1 MMVFKPEKLF
11 ERLQS
16 GHTLVTGNSRLARVL
31 AGQFGQWRISGGERQ
46 WTSPNVLSWNAWLGR
61 LWEQAG
67 LEGVPGT
74 GFAIPSPRQLISLWE
89 RVLGEAENTETLL
102 RPESLARQAMETRQL
117 AVDWKLDLNHA
128 TWSGEGDN
136 ENCRAFQHWNRSF
149 ETLCRNDGWV
159 PPENRN
165 AILTSAILDG
175 FFSSAEKLDLL
186 GFDEFTPA
194 QQGLLTALE
203 QNGTQLIHAA
213 LESAPCEARL
223 WRGRNEQDEL
233 QAMARWVRHWYENE
247 PDSRIAVVV
256 PELQTRRAQ
265 VERHLEQVLTP
276 DLRPGDDH
284 SKPWNTSMGV
294 SLARVP
300 LVESAFDL
308 LKMLEPRVDI
318 QDVGRVLRS
327 PWIRGGVAER
337 GKRALLEKCLRENY
351 PRQVRLSEVRY
362 RAGEMRTYG
371 PDHRELPEAD
381 WTAQAW
387 NCPQMKQLANA
398 LLDFSQDQYGSR
410 TASSWAE
417 AFDKLLSNLGWPLAA
432 EKEGTGFSTRE
443 RSDNWQAFQSWQ
455 DGLRELASLDAT
467 TKTLSRRRAI
477 AQLSRICQDQLFQAR
492 TPPATIQVLGLY
504 EASGLRFDH
513 LWVLGLDGDNWPPAS
528 RPNPFI
534 PRVLQQ
540 AADIPHS
547 GPQRE
552 LEVSRSVTQRML
564 DTATDTVFSFPG
576 QRDGEE
582 VLPSPLLTGRGL
594 PLEEQVPG
602 WTGASWC
609 DTVFES
615 GGPETIELNMP
626 GRLVRQTARG
636 GTSILKN
643 QALCPFRAFA
653 SNRLGA
659 DRLGTPVDGISAMLH
674 GSLVHRVLE
683 NFWRETRSQ
692 HALLDLPPEELAG
705 RLQKHIDAVIEEERG
720 LMFRPEFR
728 AVEASRLHRLVMKY
742 LELDKSREPFEV
754 EGFER
759 EILHDIEGQ
768 TIHLV
773 IDRIDRLADGGHAI
787 IDYKTGR
794 VDPKKW
800 FGDRPEDPQ
809 LPLYAVSA
817 DTVPDAVVFAVIR
830 DDECLY
836 KGVVKNER
844 LLPGLPPRR
853 GASAKELTA
862 AGGDLD
868 ATTTNWHVVLHRLM
882 ADFLEGQAAV
892 DPKDG
897 TVTCGNSFCDLH
909 SLCRVGE
916 LTQMAQTDSC
926 AGENST

>member
-31 AGQFGQWRISGGERQ
+31 AGQFGQWCIGRGERQ

-67 LEGVPGT
+67 LEGVSDT
-74 GFAIPSPRQLISLWE
+74 GFAVPSPRQLISLWE
-89 RVLGEAENTETLL
+89 RVLGEAENAQSLL

-117 AVDWKLDLNHA
+117 AIDWKLDLNHPA
-128 TWSGEGDN
+128 WSAESDN
-136 ENCRAFQHWNRSF
+136 ENYRAFRHWNRSF
-149 ETLCRNDGWV
+149 ETLCRNGGWI
-159 PPENRN
+159 PPENRSTV
-165 AILTSAILDG
+165 LTGAILDG
-175 FFSSAEKLDLL
+175 CFNSAEKLDLL

-203 QNGTQLIHAA
+203 QNGTQVNHAA
-213 LESAPCEARL
+213 LEFAPCEAIL
-223 WRGRNEQDEL
+223 WRSRNEQDEL

-256 PELQTRRAQ
+256 PDLQSRRAQ

-276 DLRPGDDH
+276 DLRPNDEH
-284 SKPWNTSMGV
+284 SKPWNISLGV

-337 GKRALLEKCLRENY
+337 GQRALLEKCLRENY

-371 PDHRELPEAD
+371 PDHHELPEAE
-381 WTAQAW
+381 WTPQAW

-398 LLDFSQDQYGSR
+398 LLDFAQDQHASR
-410 TASSWAE
+410 PASSWAE
-417 AFDKLLSNLGWPLAA
+417 AFDKLLSGLGWPRAA
-432 EKEGTGFSTRE
+432 EKEGAGLSTRA
-443 RSDNWQAFQSWQ
+443 RSDNWQAFQAWQ

-467 TKTLSRRRAI
+467 TKKMSRRRAI
-477 AQLSRICQDQLFQAR
+477 AQLSRICQDLVFQAR
-492 TPPATIQVLGLY
+492 TPPAAIQVLGLY

-513 LWVLGLDGDNWPPAS
+513 LWVLGLNSDNWPPAS
-528 RPNPFI
+528 RSNPFI
-534 PRVLQQ
+534 PRVLQR
-540 AADIPHS
+540 AADLPHS

-552 LEVSRSVTQRML
+552 LEVSRTVTQRML
-564 DTATDTVFSFPG
+564 ETAADAVFSFPG

-582 VLPSPLLTGRGL
+582 VLPSPLLTSRNL
-594 PLEEQVPG
+594 PLKEQVPG
-602 WTGASWC
+602 WTGISWC
-609 DTVFES
+609 DTVFRS
-615 GGPETIELNMP
+615 GAPETVELKMP

-659 DRLGTPVDGISAMLH
+659 DRLETPVDGISAMLH

-692 HALLDLPPEELAG
+692 QALLDLSAAELAG
-705 RLQKHIDAVIEEERG
+705 RLRKYIDVAVEVERG

-728 AVEASRLHRLVMKY
+728 AVEASRLYRLVMKY

-768 TIHLV
+768 TIRLF
-773 IDRIDRLADGGHAI
+773 IDRIDRLADGGLAI

-853 GASAKELTA
+853 GASAKELIA
-862 AGGDLD
+862 AGEDLD
-868 ATTTNWHVVLHRLM
+868 ATTANWHVVLHRLM

-897 TVTCGNSFCDLH
+897 TATCGNSFCDLQ

-916 LTQMAQTDSC
+916 LEQMRQTGPCD
-926 AGENST
+926 GEKTT